1 MIGYMRTLHKDSSG
15 QAVPIDY
22 ILIFSMSVLFF
33 GIMIVSFSS
42 VVDNSTRQAI
52 YSELTDVGNQ
62 VSSAITDAYLS
73 NPIQGQFVSVMDI
86 PVQAANSE
94 YFIDVTDE
102 DPYGSGQ
109 KTLRLKSR
117 YKDVT
122 VFVPLSSIDELVS
135 INGSV
140 SSSSG
145 KIIITNN
152 RSDILITQG

>member
-1 MIGYMRTLHKDSSG
+1 MRTLHKDVSG

-33 GIMIVSFSS
+33 GIMTLSFSS
-42 VVDNSTRQAI
+42 VVDNSTRQAV
-52 YSELTDVGNQ
+52 YSELSDVGNQ
-62 VSSAITDAYLS
+62 ISSGITDAYLS
-73 NPIQGQFVSVMDI
+73 NPVQGKFVSVMDI
-86 PVQAANSE
+86 PVLSANSE

-109 KTLRLKSR
+109 KTLRLTSR
-117 YKDVT
+117 YRDVT

-135 INGSV
+135 VHGSV

>member
-1 MIGYMRTLHKDSSG
+1 MRTLYKDVSG

-33 GIMIVSFSS
+33 GIMTLSFSS
-42 VVDNSTRQAI
+42 VVDNSTRQAL

-62 VSSAITDAYLS
+62 ISSGITDAYLS
-73 NPIQGQFVSVMDI
+73 NPVEGQFISVMDI
-86 PVQAANSE
+86 PVLVANNE
-94 YFIDVTDE
+94 YFIDITDE

-117 YKDVT
+117 FREVT
-122 VFVPLSSIDELVS
+122 VFVPLNSIDELVT

-152 RSDILITQG
+152 RSDILLT